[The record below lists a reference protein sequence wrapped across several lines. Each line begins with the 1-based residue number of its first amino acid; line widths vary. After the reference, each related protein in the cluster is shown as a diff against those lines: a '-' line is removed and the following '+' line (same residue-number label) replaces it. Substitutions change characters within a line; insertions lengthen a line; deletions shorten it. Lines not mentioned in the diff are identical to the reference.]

1 MRPLGLAETRASER
15 EVVIDKEIAKL
26 YDVYDAANMR
36 HAAEMRHRERN
47 NWLGEEDEARI
58 RGLTKIRDEA
68 LRAYREVA
76 KKYEGWSRYYLV
88 TNHDG
93 HIHRSMS
100 CSTCNRGRYRPT
112 SFSWLTEL
120 SGLDYEV
127 AVREYGKILCSVC
140 FPEAPTDYT
149 EGDNIKE
156 IAGKER
162 RANISAL
169 RKTAEFKA
177 FKTKFD
183 LVKRHAY
190 HKESA
195 KKSHERAVSDI
206 ERLEKDVGTRNYDD
220 GKGVFVEVLG
230 EVEHGDAEYLRESD
244 RRLLARK
251 VREKSEEASKI
262 LKAARGLD
270 KAAPKFYGTVGPLLA
285 ILEEYDLKEY
295 DIETNP
301 LENYFSDY
309 FTKLELDV

>member
-36 HAAEMRHRERN
+36 HAAEMRYRDRK
-47 NWLGEEDEARI
+47 NWFSEEDEAHI
-58 RGLTKIRDEA
+58 RGLTKARDEA

-76 KKYEGWSRYYLV
+76 KGYEGWERYYLV

-127 AVREYGKILCSVC
+127 AVSEYGKILCSVC

-156 IAGKER
+156 LAGKER
-162 RANISAL
+162 RANITAL

-183 LVKRHAY
+183 LVNRHAST
-190 HKESA
+190 K
-195 KKSHERAVSDI
+195 ERAED
-206 ERLEKDVGTRNYDD
+206 ELKYATKDLETNDEN
-220 GKGVFVEVLG
+220 VFG
-230 EVEHGDAEYLRESD
+230 EEESNREEA
-244 RRLLARK
+244 RRWLARRT
-251 VREKSEEASKI
+251 REKSEAAARL
-262 LKAARGLD
+262 LKATRGLD
-270 KAAPKFYGTVGPLLA
+270 KALPKFRETVGPLLA
-285 ILEEYDLKEY
+285 ILEEHGLKEY
-295 DIETNP
+295 DIELDP
-301 LENYFSDY
+301 LKRYADY